1 LKKLFDE
8 LYAIKMLFLIVL
20 LTRTLSHDD
29 DSLSICDLFEDP
41 IEMLKCEVEELL
53 ERNKQLKLS
62 MEEMGKSSNFQIQQ
76 LKLSMK
82 EMEASSNF
90 KIQQLEMSIEEGRT
104 SENIQNQVLRKIS
117 KVSAG
122 LSSRCNQHACGP
134 CACYTDYQ
142 LDKNYYCNC
151 EHLEPMRDCLAFRDA
166 GYNIS
171 GLYLVHMKTTI
182 TVEVYCDQETDN
194 GGWTVFQRRLNGRT
208 NFYRD
213 WISYKEGFGNPQR
226 EFWLGNENIYLLTW
240 QAEWPEGSELRID
253 LEDWSHK
260 SHYAKYLTFSIDQE
274 EQKYKLLAT
283 GYSGDVGDSLG
294 YHNGQMFS
302 TYDADNDD
310 TGGNCASVY
319 RGAWWYK
326 DCLNSNLNGE
336 YRLYGEEVPYAR
348 GVIWYHYQ
356 DHYYSM
362 KFSEMKV
369 RRKQ

>member
-1 LKKLFDE
+1 
-8 LYAIKMLFLIVL
+8 MLFLIVL
-20 LTRTLSHDD
+20 LTRTLSCDN
-29 DSLSICDLFEDP
+29 DSMSVCDSFEDP

-53 ERNKQLKLS
+53 ERNKQLQLS
-62 MEEMGKSSNFQIQQ
+62 MEEM
-76 LKLSMK
+76 
-82 EMEASSNF
+82 ETSSNF
-90 KIQQLEMSIEEGRT
+90 KIQQLELSIEEGRT
-104 SENIQNQVLRKIS
+104 SENIQNQLLRQIS

-134 CACYTDYQ
+134 CACYTDYE

-171 GLYLVHMKTTI
+171 GLYLVHMKTSK

-240 QAEWPEGSELRID
+240 QAEWPEGSELRVD
-253 LEDWSHK
+253 LEDWLHK
-260 SHYAKYLTFSIDQE
+260 NHYAKYQEFSIDKE
-274 EQKYKLLAT
+274 EQKYKLLVT
-283 GYSGDVGDSLG
+283 GFSGDVGDSLAL
-294 YHNGQMFS
+294 HNGRMFS
-302 TYDADNDD
+302 TYDNNNGVD
-310 TGGNCASVY
+310 CASTY
-319 RGAWWYK
+319 RGAWWY
-326 DCLNSNLNGE
+326 DNCFHSHLNGE
-336 YRLYGEEVPYAR
+336 YRLYGETLPHAR

-356 DHYYSM
+356 DNHVYSM

-369 RRKQ
+369 RRKH